1 MTEYSQTRTG
11 HSNAGE
17 LAGLDPQT
25 RTQALVARQVLQA
38 LDREDHDLPME
49 TVYALQRARQIA
61 LARRQSPAWQW
72 LKPLTAGVPALA
84 VLMLALQLP
93 VSVPLR
99 LADTPPANAPAAP
112 AGLLSE
118 EELALLNSDADPEL
132 LREMDLLIWMSE
144 QERLAGN

>member
-1 MTEYSQTRTG
+1 MTEQRQHDTVSP
-11 HSNAGE
+11 AGCDQQ
-17 LAGLDPQT
+17 AAV
-25 RTQALVARQVLQA
+25 QALLTRQVLQA
-38 LDREDHDLPME
+38 LDREDHELPME

-61 LARRQSPAWQW
+61 LARHRPSIWQW

-93 VSVPLR
+93 ISAPLR
-99 LADTPPANAPAAP
+99 LADTAPAATQ
-112 AGLLSE
+112 AETTGLLSE